1 MRKFQNAT
9 QPDDERV
16 VKEKRKEK
24 KLESR
29 DTLFGK
35 EGVLAAA
42 PDDCFFFDAVPFF
55 PIFSFVLLLC
65 ETTVKKY
72 EKMQKKKKRQKEGIF
87 WCFGG
92 F

>member
-42 PDDCFFFDAVPFF
+42 AAPGDCFFFDAVPFF
-55 PIFSFVLLLC
+55 PIISDGLFVARVCAKQL
-65 ETTVKKY
+65 
-72 EKMQKKKKRQKEGIF
+72 
-87 WCFGG
+87 
-92 F
+92 

>member
-1 MRKFQNAT
+1 MRSGGRKMRKFQNAT

-42 PDDCFFFDAVPFF
+42 ADDCFFFDAVPFF
-55 PIFSFVLLLC
+55 PIISDGLFVARVCAKQL
-65 ETTVKKY
+65 
-72 EKMQKKKKRQKEGIF
+72 
-87 WCFGG
+87 
-92 F
+92 